1 MYGQGKAYGKT
12 GDFMKKYRK
21 DNYFHMSNC
30 FGYDSYFLLS
40 SDVEIEDEDF
50 DFSKTE
56 GKTISG
62 NRGEQ
67 SKLAR
72 QFAKHNVANRTNR
85 IIMTKFAEIIA

>member
-1 MYGQGKAYGKT
+1 
-12 GDFMKKYRK
+12 MKKYRK
-21 DNYFHMSNC
+21 DNYFHMSEC

-40 SDVEIEDEDF
+40 SNVEIEDEDF

-56 GKTISG
+56 GKSISD

-67 SKLAR
+67 TKLAR